1 MNWKRKLSAALTG
14 VEVFSHEKHDA
25 LVEKGPAATGDRRAD
40 LIAWSKF
47 RDERRLVDRCIDPS
61 SYLVGL
67 ALGQHFEHALR
78 RTDKMAWTTTVVFS
92 GGIYEL
98 NDWKRSSWEMYG
110 PRTEQ
115 VMVLIRKISAAA
127 TILGGA
133 FHEENKRRIAEGD
146 FALSHQS
153 LRLLL
158 YYLIQREE
166 AERLVTLKPGNEELV
181 KVGERVTEGG
191 SKIERFRNVSMN
203 KYLSDWRR
211 ADAAAVAAVI
221 LFFGLLEII
230 FDAFF
235 VFGDRRGL
243 TYQQFR
249 GLDWRERFKFVVD
262 VTKSPAK
269 EAYEEMVRVQRRHRH
284 VVSHGAPLFVV
295 QHRGLG
301 FIPADPLDATSPQ
314 TNPLYAFD
322 ADEVAATFAT
332 FDRTLAVFETH
343 PTLWFAYKYVQ
354 TPLLLYL
361 DDKSVQ
367 EIVGHSGSAEEFDAE
382 IDRRLEILDRI
393 INMEY

>member
-14 VEVFSHEKHDA
+14 VEEFSHEKHEA
-25 LVEKGPAATGDRRAD
+25 LVEEKPSATDDRRAD

-47 RDERRLVDRCIDPS
+47 RDERRLVDRCIKPS

-67 ALGQHFEHALR
+67 ALGHHFGHALR
-78 RTDKMAWTTTVVFS
+78 RTDKMVWTTTIVFS
-92 GGIYEL
+92 HGVYEL

-115 VMVLIRKISAAA
+115 ATVLIQKISAAA

-133 FHEENKRRIAEGD
+133 LQDENKRRIAEGD

-153 LRLLL
+153 SRLLS
-158 YYLIQREE
+158 YYLIQRAE
-166 AERLVTLKPGNEELV
+166 AERLVNLKPGNEELV
-181 KVGERVTEGG
+181 KVAEHVTEGG
-191 SKIERFRNVSMN
+191 SKIEQFLNVGMN

-211 ADAAAVAAVI
+211 TDSAAVAAVI
-221 LFFGLLEII
+221 LFFGFLEII

-243 TYQQFR
+243 TYRQFR
-249 GLDWRERFKFVVD
+249 NLDWRERFKFVVD

-269 EAYEEMVRVQRRHRH
+269 EAYEEMVSVQKRHRH

-295 QHRGLG
+295 QHSGLG
-301 FIPADPLDATSPQ
+301 FISADPLDAESPQ
-314 TNPLYAFD
+314 MNPLFAFD
-322 ADEVAATFAT
+322 ADEVSATFAT
-332 FDRTLAVFETH
+332 FDRTLTAFETH

-354 TPLLLYL
+354 KPLLLYL
-361 DDKSVQ
+361 DDTRVQ
-367 EIVGHSGSAEEFDAE
+367 EIVRHSGSAEEFDAE
-382 IDRRLEILDRI
+382 IDRRLELLDAF
-393 INMEY
+393 INMDY